1 MNEILKKTGKI
12 SSILSGL
19 GATLVGLVILG
30 IAAFAFFNHEEY
42 DGVTTETICDIKE
55 ELSEFPVADDGNLNP
70 EEQYEYTV
78 FVDYTV
84 DGKEYKHVEYGAYSS
99 SMKVGQSVEIKYDVN
114 DPSKIQSPG
123 GKTII
128 IVFMILGGA
137 VVVFGIY
144 RTIKGFKVDKENPM
158 FQVMR

>member
-1 MNEILKKTGKI
+1 MNEVLKKTGKI

-42 DGVTTETICDIKE
+42 DGVTTGTICDINK
-55 ELSEFPVADDGNLNP
+55 ELSEFPVEEDGNLNP
-70 EEQYEYTV
+70 EEQYDYTV